1 MATYYKYK
9 SREGEDQI
17 DWRGITQGI
26 TDDMN
31 RIAKERADKK
41 EKIDNEVLTN
51 LETLADKPQGQD
63 AGQNQIIA
71 NYAEQASA
79 VALANQKLLK
89 SGAITLKEYTART
102 NTAGSSTKKLF
113 NLSKKYQENYQ
124 KHMDSLKPDENGKI
138 QGSGLGA
145 LFLKQVETFSN
156 PDTTRYYMDPT
167 TGEAFLAKV
176 GTDETQPGQVA
187 TIDGKAY
194 SLMDVGAAGDI
205 ISRDVNRYQSNDVAT
220 NLAEQAGAYVK
231 VMMTGDIK
239 TKEDA
244 FARMF
249 KVDEKGN
256 LVEDGMKEEGKAI
269 MTQIKATFA
278 SDMDY
283 ASMLYDTMGYQTVA
297 KNTKGE
303 GYTNLLTGE
312 EYKEMP
318 EKAVLFETVNGQ
330 QQPKIT
336 DEQKKEAEM
345 GVLKQI
351 RTKLDIKETA
361 RADTRMTDYEKA
373 SLGLKRAELRK
384 GQKAKEDSLRIKV
397 RSLAD
402 LYSGND
408 VDLKA
413 ATEYF
418 RDIDN
423 SVSKVERIYNKEG
436 EVDGISVTYTDD
448 SGTTQTR
455 PIVFTID
462 NPNFNPDQ
470 KEGPD
475 NPKRLKKSQKEFMES
490 ASNLLLGTEDAES
503 TEFLNMINAKSK
515 ETGEFIFNEG
525 LSIGEAASETG
536 ITEEPGPSTFNI
548 GIDTYLSDKLASID
562 FKKEDTDQA
571 KKLKELFSDIGLV
584 ATASAKNLTGD
595 DEVIITLPGYSGQPL
610 SLDTDFFFSNQPKE
624 REKAKIWLRQ
634 AIKSRPDL
642 IDKLQQEGYK
652 NAKGETVKI
661 KSDPAKNTKRFG

>member
-17 DWRGITQGI
+17 DWRGITKGI
-26 TDDMN
+26 TDDIT
-31 RIAKERADKK
+31 RIAGEREDQRVEIDKA
-41 EKIDNEVLTN
+41 VLTN

-79 VALANQKLLK
+79 IALENQKLLK

-102 NTAGSSTKKLF
+102 NTAGSSTSKLF

-156 PDTTRYYMDPT
+156 PNTTRYYMDPT

-187 TIDGKAY
+187 TIDGEAY

-220 NLAEQAGAYVK
+220 NLADQAGTYVD
-231 VMMTGDIK
+231 VIMTGDVK

-249 KVDEKGN
+249 AVNEKGN
-256 LVEDGMKEEGKAI
+256 LVEDGITEEGKAI

-283 ASMLYDTMGYQTVA
+283 ASMLYDTMGYASVA

-318 EKAVLFETVNGQ
+318 EQAVLFETVNGQ

-361 RADTRMTDYEKA
+361 RTEFAPPKPQRETSADRSA
-373 SLGLKRAELRK
+373 RSLR
-384 GQKAKEDSLRIKV
+384 AKEIGYLKSIDNAISGDATAAQASIDAMIVGANAIYGKSPGLAQIENAV
-397 RSLAD
+397 RSED
-402 LYSGND
+402 GNTLTVTRKD
-408 VDLKA
+408 KDGITSTTPYDISNPNKA
-413 ATEYF
+413 
-418 RDIDN
+418 
-423 SVSKVERIYNKEG
+423 G
-436 EVDGISVTYTDD
+436 EVMVELFFPNVKGSYTELLDD
-448 SGTTQTR
+448 FNKQEGGFTTRQIKN
-455 PIVFTID
+455 PKYDPKNLDDNGLPVEPQYID
-462 NPNFNPDQ
+462 NPNYKGQ
-470 KEGPD
+470 
-475 NPKRLKKSQKEFMES
+475 S
-490 ASNLLLGTEDAES
+490 AAGKTKAQLTSELDFATATVLGETAAQTKNISDIIEDVDMGRMYTGNYDLRRSENMAQGAEDAFAILKEDFPKLDARARA
-503 TEFLNMINAKSK
+503 TE
-515 ETGEFIFNEG
+515 EG
-525 LSIGEAASETG
+525 LILT
-536 ITEEPGPSTFNI
+536 IPSLFEGTLTLKNSM
-548 GIDTYLSDKLASID
+548 DPKDKA
-562 FKKEDTDQA
+562 
-571 KKLKELFSDIGLV
+571 
-584 ATASAKNLTGD
+584 N
-595 DEVIITLPGYSGQPL
+595 
-610 SLDTDFFFSNQPKE
+610 
-624 REKAKIWLRQ
+624 
-634 AIKSRPDL
+634 
-642 IDKLQQEGYK
+642 YK
-652 NAKGETVKI
+652 NAIKEIFNAIAKGTPFD
-661 KSDPAKNTKRFG
+661 KSIFNKK

>member
-41 EKIDNEVLTN
+41 EKIDNEVLTT

-176 GTDETQPGQVA
+176 GTDKTTPGQVA
-187 TIDGKAY
+187 TIDGQAY

-220 NLAEQAGAYVK
+220 NLAEQAGTYVD
-231 VMMTGDIK
+231 VIMTGDVK

-256 LVEDGMKEEGKAI
+256 LVEDGITEEGKAI

-330 QQPKIT
+330 QQPQIT
-336 DEQKKEAEM
+336 EDQKKEAEM

-361 RADTRMTDYEKA
+361 RADTRMTDWQRFQAGEINRK
-373 SLGLKRAELRK
+373 LKD
-384 GQKAKEDSLRIKV
+384 KEDSVKLRLDTV
-397 RSLAD
+397 SE
-402 LYSGND
+402 LYRGGD
-408 VDLKA
+408 VNLQA
-413 ATEYF
+413 ATTFF
-418 RDIDN
+418 RDISEVGAIQD
-423 SVSKVERIYNKEG
+423 VERNE
-436 EVDGISVTYTDD
+436 DGVLVTYINDAGETKTKPLYFYNVTRDD
-448 SGTTQTR
+448 
-455 PIVFTID
+455 D
-462 NPNFNPDQ
+462 NNVVGINKDKPLTERDFIKSAANF
-470 KEGPD
+470 
-475 NPKRLKKSQKEFMES
+475 
-490 ASNLLLGTEDAES
+490 LLGTDS
-503 TEFLNMINAKSK
+503 TKSK
-515 ETGEFIFNEG
+515 EFINLYNRRKSKDAGGGYVYDLTIPGEG
-525 LSIGEAASETG
+525 TAVATTETIAG
-536 ITEEPGPSTFNI
+536 TEETKEGTFNI
-548 GIDTYLSDKLASID
+548 AFDTYLDQKLTDELFGRSEGALSEDLMFTFTDMGLKASPSGTLTSELIITVPGYTGDPLTID
-562 FKKEDTDQA
+562 ANNQTEGGRVKE
-571 KKLKELFSDIGLV
+571 KEKLK
-584 ATASAKNLTGD
+584 K
-595 DEVIITLPGYSGQPL
+595 Y
-610 SLDTDFFFSNQPKE
+610 
-624 REKAKIWLRQ
+624 LRQ
-634 AIKSRPDL
+634 VFKQRPDL
-642 IDKLQQEGYK
+642 SDTLKIEDKDGNEVPF
-652 NAKGETVKI
+652 T
-661 KSDPAKNTKRFG
+661 SDPVRKNKGFG

>member
-113 NLSKKYQENYQ
+113 NLSKKYQENFQ
-124 KHMDSLKPDENGKI
+124 RHMDSLKPDENGRI
-138 QGSGLGA
+138 QGSDLKA
-145 LFLKQVETFSN
+145 LFLKQMESFSN

-176 GTDETQPGQVA
+176 GTDKTTPGQVA
-187 TIDGKAY
+187 TIDGQAY
-194 SLMDVGAAGDI
+194 SLVDVSAADDI
-205 ISRDVNRYQSNDVAT
+205 MTRDVNRYQSNDVST
-220 NLAEQAGAYVK
+220 MLKEQLGTYVD
-231 VMMTGDIK
+231 VVMTGDVK

-244 FARMF
+244 FARIF
-249 KVDEKGN
+249 AVDEKGN
-256 LVEDGMKEEGKAI
+256 LVEDGITEEGKSI
-269 MTQIKATFA
+269 LTQIKATFA

-283 ASMLYDTMGYQTVA
+283 ASMLYDTLGYMGVA

-303 GYTNLLTGE
+303 GYTNLETGE
-312 EYKEMP
+312 EYEKMP
-318 EKAVLFETVNGQ
+318 EKAILIKEVNGQ
-330 QQPKIT
+330 QQPEIT

-361 RADTRMTDYEKA
+361 RADTRMRDYEKA
-373 SLGLKRAELRK
+373 SIGLKRAELRK

-397 RSLAD
+397 RSMAD
-402 LYSGND
+402 LYSGDNID
-408 VDLKA
+408 IKS

-418 RDIDN
+418 RDIN
-423 SVSKVERIYNKEG
+423 PSVTKVDRTN
-436 EVDGISVTYTDD
+436 DGFMITYTDD
-448 SGTTQTR
+448 NGAVQTR
-455 PIVFTID
+455 PIVFKID
-462 NPNFNPDQ
+462 NPNFDES
-470 KEGPD
+470 KDEGPD
-475 NPKRLKKSQKEFMES
+475 NPRKINKDQREFLISS
-490 ASNLLLGTEDAES
+490 ANLLIGEEADS
-503 TEFLNMINAKSK
+503 VEFKNLINAKNK
-515 ETGEFIFNEG
+515 DGELIFNET
-525 LSIGEAASETG
+525 LSTGEATSESG
-536 ITEEPGPSTFNI
+536 ITEPVSDSTFNI
-548 GIDTYLSDKLASID
+548 AFDTYLDEKLTDEKFGEKEETLSQDLEKVFTNMNLKATPVGGWASNELLITVPGYTGDPFPID
-562 FKKEDTDQA
+562 ANNWTAGGKATEKE
-571 KKLKELFSDIGLV
+571 KLK
-584 ATASAKNLTGD
+584 K
-595 DEVIITLPGYSGQPL
+595 Y
-610 SLDTDFFFSNQPKE
+610 
-624 REKAKIWLRQ
+624 LRKVFKQ
-634 AIKSRPDL
+634 RPDL
-642 IDKLQQEGYK
+642 SDTL
-652 NAKGETVKI
+652 KI
-661 KSDPAKNTKRFG
+661 KDKEGNLVPFTPDPVRKNKGFG

>member
-41 EKIDNEVLTN
+41 EKIDKEVLTN

-113 NLSKKYQENYQ
+113 NLSKKYQENFQ
-124 KHMDSLKPDENGKI
+124 RHMDSLKPDENGRI
-138 QGSGLGA
+138 QGSDLKA
-145 LFLKQVETFSN
+145 LFLKQMESFSN

-176 GTDETQPGQVA
+176 GTDKTTPGQVA
-187 TIDGKAY
+187 TIDGQAY
-194 SLMDVGAAGDI
+194 SLVDVSAADDI
-205 ISRDVNRYQSNDVAT
+205 MTRDINRYQSNEVSTMLKDQLGT
-220 NLAEQAGAYVK
+220 YVK
-231 VMMTGDIK
+231 VVMTGDVK
-239 TKEDA
+239 TEEDA
-244 FARMF
+244 FARIF
-249 KVDEKGN
+249 AVDEKGN
-256 LVEDGMKEEGKAI
+256 LVEDGITEEGKSI
-269 MTQIKATFA
+269 LTQIKATFA

-283 ASMLYDTMGYQTVA
+283 ASMLYDTMGYMGVA

-303 GYTNLLTGE
+303 GYTNLETGE

-361 RADTRMTDYEKA
+361 RADTRMTDYQKA
-373 SLGLKRAELRK
+373 TLGLKRAELRK

-408 VDLKA
+408 VDLKG

-436 EVDGISVTYTDD
+436 EADGISVTYTDD
-448 SGTTQTR
+448 SGNTQTR

-470 KEGPD
+470 PEGPD

-503 TEFLNMINAKSK
+503 TEFLNMINAKNK
-515 ETGEFIFNEG
+515 ETGEFIFNES

-536 ITEEPGPSTFNI
+536 ITEPVGENKFNI
-548 GIDTYLSDKLASID
+548 AFDTYLDERLTNEQFELKEEDLSKELVDLFTDMGLKASPVGNIITNELLITVPGYTGDPLQID
-562 FKKEDTDQA
+562 ANNYTAGGMAIEKE
-571 KKLKELFSDIGLV
+571 KLK
-584 ATASAKNLTGD
+584 K
-595 DEVIITLPGYSGQPL
+595 Y
-610 SLDTDFFFSNQPKE
+610 
-624 REKAKIWLRQ
+624 LRQ
-634 AIKSRPDL
+634 VFRQRPDL
-642 IDKLQQEGYK
+642 SDTLKLTDKEGNKVPFTPDPVKK
-652 NAKGETVKI
+652 NKG
-661 KSDPAKNTKRFG
+661 FG

>member
-89 SGAITLKEYTART
+89 SGGITLKEYTART

-113 NLSKKYQENYQ
+113 NLSKKYQENFQ
-124 KHMDSLKPDENGKI
+124 RHMDSLKPDENGKI

-176 GTDETQPGQVA
+176 GSDKTTPGQVA

-220 NLAEQAGAYVK
+220 NLADQAGAYVD
-231 VMMTGDIK
+231 VIMTGDIK

-249 KVDEKGN
+249 AVDEKGN
-256 LVEDGMKEEGKAI
+256 LVEEGITEEGKAI

-283 ASMLYDTMGYQTVA
+283 ASMLYDTLGKEPIA
-297 KNTKGE
+297 KDTKGE
-303 GYTNLLTGE
+303 GYTNILTGK
-312 EYKEMP
+312 EYTGKVED
-318 EKAVLFETVNGQ
+318 AILFETVNGQ
-330 QQPKIT
+330 QQPQIT

-361 RADTRMTDYEKA
+361 RTEFPPQKPPRDTAADKSARALRTKEIGYLKSIDNAISGDPTTAQASIDAMIVGANAIYGKSPGLAEIEDAVRSEDGNTLTVTRIDQD
-373 SLGLKRAELRK
+373 GLKSTTPYDISDPN
-384 GQKAKEDSLRIKV
+384 KA
-397 RSLAD
+397 
-402 LYSGND
+402 
-408 VDLKA
+408 
-413 ATEYF
+413 
-418 RDIDN
+418 
-423 SVSKVERIYNKEG
+423 G
-436 EVDGISVTYTDD
+436 EVMVELFFPNVKGSYEELLQDFNKQEGGFTTRKIKNPKYDPTKLDD
-448 SGTTQTR
+448 KGLPVEPQ
-455 PIVFTID
+455 FID
-462 NPNFNPDQ
+462 NPNYKGQSAAGKTKQ
-470 KEGPD
+470 KI
-475 NPKRLKKSQKEFMES
+475 
-490 ASNLLLGTEDAES
+490 TS
-503 TEFLNMINAKSK
+503 T
-515 ETGEFIFNEG
+515 
-525 LSIGEAASETG
+525 
-536 ITEEPGPSTFNI
+536 
-548 GIDTYLSDKLASID
+548 ID
-562 FKKEDTDQA
+562 FETATVLGDTPA
-571 KKLKELFSDIGLV
+571 GNKKLKDIIEKLDVGTYLTYRNAPLERSKEMSKGAEAAFSILKEDFPDLNIQSTPTNKGLEIK
-584 ATASAKNLTGD
+584 APGIF
-595 DEVIITLPGYSGQPL
+595 EGTLL
-610 SLDTDFFFSNQPKE
+610 LDNKYTFDGTTKQKFTN
-624 REKAKIWLRQ
+624 
-634 AIKSRPDL
+634 AIKDL
-642 IDKLQQEGYK
+642 FNSI
-652 NAKGETVKI
+652 AKGLPFDVSKHN
-661 KSDPAKNTKRFG
+661 KK

>member
-1 MATYYKYK
+1 
-9 SREGEDQI
+9 
-17 DWRGITQGI
+17 
-26 TDDMN
+26 
-31 RIAKERADKK
+31 
-41 EKIDNEVLTN
+41 
-51 LETLADKPQGQD
+51 
-63 AGQNQIIA
+63 
-71 NYAEQASA
+71 
-79 VALANQKLLK
+79 
-89 SGAITLKEYTART
+89 
-102 NTAGSSTKKLF
+102 
-113 NLSKKYQENYQ
+113 
-124 KHMDSLKPDENGKI
+124 
-138 QGSGLGA
+138 
-145 LFLKQVETFSN
+145 
-156 PDTTRYYMDPT
+156 
-167 TGEAFLAKV
+167 
-176 GTDETQPGQVA
+176 
-187 TIDGKAY
+187 
-194 SLMDVGAAGDI
+194 
-205 ISRDVNRYQSNDVAT
+205 
-220 NLAEQAGAYVK
+220 
-231 VMMTGDIK
+231 MTGDIK

-361 RADTRMTDYEKA
+361 GTDLRMTDYQKA
-373 SLGLKRAELRK
+373 SIGLKRAELRK

-402 LYSGND
+402 LYSGKD
-408 VDLKA
+408 VDLKG

-423 SVSKVERIYNKEG
+423 TVSKVERIYNKEG
-436 EVDGISVTYTDD
+436 EADGISVTYTDD
-448 SGTTQTR
+448 SGNTQTR

-470 KEGPD
+470 PEGPD

-503 TEFLNMINAKSK
+503 TEFLNMINAKNK
-515 ETGEFIFNEG
+515 ETGEFIFNES

-536 ITEEPGPSTFNI
+536 ITEPVGENKFNI
-548 GIDTYLSDKLASID
+548 AFDTYLDERLTNEQFELKEEDLSKELVDLFTDMGLKASPVGNIITNELLITVPGYTGDPLQID
-562 FKKEDTDQA
+562 ANNYTAGGMAIEKE
-571 KKLKELFSDIGLV
+571 KLK
-584 ATASAKNLTGD
+584 K
-595 DEVIITLPGYSGQPL
+595 Y
-610 SLDTDFFFSNQPKE
+610 
-624 REKAKIWLRQ
+624 LRQ
-634 AIKSRPDL
+634 VFRQRPDL
-642 IDKLQQEGYK
+642 SDTLKLTDKEGNKVPFTPDPVKK
-652 NAKGETVKI
+652 NKG
-661 KSDPAKNTKRFG
+661 FG

>member
-17 DWRGITQGI
+17 DWRGITKGI
-26 TDDMN
+26 TDDIT
-31 RIAKERADKK
+31 RIAGEREEQRVEIDKA
-41 EKIDNEVLTN
+41 VLTN

-79 VALANQKLLK
+79 IALENQKLLK

-102 NTAGSSTKKLF
+102 NTSGSSTKKLF

-124 KHMDSLKPDENGKI
+124 RHMDSLKPDENGKI

-176 GTDETQPGQVA
+176 GTDETTPGRVA
-187 TIDGKAY
+187 TIDGEAY

-220 NLAEQAGAYVK
+220 NLADQAGTYVD
-231 VMMTGDIK
+231 VIMTGDVK

-249 KVDEKGN
+249 AVDKKGN
-256 LVEDGMKEEGKAI
+256 LVEDGITEEGKAI

-283 ASMLYDTMGYQTVA
+283 ASMLYDTMGYASVA

-318 EKAVLFETVNGQ
+318 EQAVLFETVNGQ
-330 QQPKIT
+330 QQPQIT

-361 RADTRMTDYEKA
+361 RADTRMTDYQKA
-373 SLGLKRAELRK
+373 SLGLKKAELRK

-402 LYSGND
+402 LYSGKD
-408 VDLKA
+408 VDLKG

-423 SVSKVERIYNKEG
+423 SVSKVERIFNNEG

-448 SGTTQTR
+448 SGNTLTR

-470 KEGPD
+470 PEGPD

-490 ASNLLLGTEDAES
+490 ASNLLLGPEDAES
-503 TEFLNMINAKSK
+503 TEFLNMINAKNK

-536 ITEEPGPSTFNI
+536 IAQEPGRATYNIATNQYLDGLLESEALDFGGGILNFKDDNLAEGITKQFKDLGVIAEATGGPNNEVLVRLPGINETIIIDASNWTPS
-548 GIDTYLSDKLASID
+548 GKREE
-562 FKKEDTDQA
+562 KQ
-571 KKLKELFSDIGLV
+571 KLKNFLKLGIGKLGLEEKLNL
-584 ATASAKNLTGD
+584 SADSKTKG
-595 DEVIITLPGYSGQPL
+595 SG
-610 SLDTDFFFSNQPKE
+610 SAVNYANK
-624 REKAKIWLRQ
+624 
-634 AIKSRPDL
+634 
-642 IDKLQQEGYK
+642 
-652 NAKGETVKI
+652 
-661 KSDPAKNTKRFG
+661 